1 MADHEP
7 PLKHSDEIAAELEA
21 ARAEHERWMEASDIY
36 AGMLATPLT
45 NTCPKLSVV
54 LKMSCSRFPWTP
66 ICPIGDR
73 HDEVQHGPAFDLG
86 FDTPACGFPGRRA
99 SL

>member
-36 AGMLATPLT
+36 AGNTPD
-45 NTCPKLSVV
+45 KYLSEIER
-54 LKMSCSRFPWTP
+54 CAQ
-66 ICPIGDR
+66 
-73 HDEVQHGPAFDLG
+73 EVTRLERLLSYLRERGE
-86 FDTPACGFPGRRA
+86 
-99 SL
+99 